1 MPQLHAYARRR
12 PALRALSLLACC
24 LAVIAGLVSPAAGAD
39 PVPAESRSAHEAM
52 QTADTAGALAAS
64 PIAVPAHPTS
74 SIAWRVH
81 GWVLSKTGNPS
92 EALAAYHRAVR
103 LDPADVVARNNLG
116 SLLLASGDVDEALR
130 QIDEALRTDANY
142 ADALNNRGVALERKG
157 RSSEATR
164 AYTTATEVAPD
175 HPAAH
180 NNLGA
185 MRLRAG
191 DRRGAAESFRKAA
204 ALDEQFQAP
213 VLNLALLDDPSLSD
227 EASYQRLLRMA
238 EAPGASIEIRARALG
253 ARAARATMRKDWSEG
268 RRLYLAAVELQ
279 PANARLLNNLGAAE
293 DQLGMDRFAAL
304 HLGEALRLEPDL
316 HVARNNLGIV
326 HVHRGDPKRAE
337 ALFREII
344 KADARFHRAY
354 YNLGVLQASQG
365 RLADARDSLHTA
377 WRLAPTDAAVRYNL
391 GLIARERG
399 ASPARERRAYEEALQ
414 LDGELGEAHL
424 ALGSLLADPAT
435 PADLRDE
442 LQARVHLE
450 RFLELAL
457 ASDDEGRAQAR
468 SWLRWLDSRA
478 K

>member
-1 MPQLHAYARRR
+1 MPRLHARRCHSQVLR
-12 PALRALSLLACC
+12 IAVLALTVTCVLTGG
-24 LAVIAGLVSPAAGAD
+24 VHAAD
-39 PVPAESRSAHEAM
+39 SVPAESRSAHEAM
-52 QTADTAGALAAS
+52 QTGDQTAALAAS
-64 PIAVPAHPTS
+64 RSAVTTHPTS
-74 SIAWRVH
+74 SVAWRVH
-81 GWVLSKTGNPS
+81 GWVLSRTGNRS

-103 LDPADVVARNNLG
+103 LDPGDVVARNNLG

-130 QIDEALRTDANY
+130 QIDEALRLDANY

-157 RSSEATR
+157 RAAEAKQ
-164 AYTTATEVAPD
+164 AYEVATQVAPD

-191 DRRGAAESFRKAA
+191 DRRGAAESFRRAA
-204 ALDEQFQAP
+204 ELDDAFEAP
-213 VLNLALLDDPSLSD
+213 ALNLALLDDPTLAD

-238 EAPGASIEIRARALG
+238 KAPGASVQIRARALG
-253 ARAARATMRKDWSEG
+253 ARAARASMRKDWSEA

-304 HLGEALRLEPDL
+304 HLNEALRLEPDL

-344 KADARFHRAY
+344 RKDPRFHRAY
-354 YNLGVLQASQG
+354 YNLGVLQAAQG
-365 RLADARDSLHTA
+365 RLSDARDSLRAA
-377 WRLAPTDAAVRYNL
+377 WRLAPNDAAVRYNL

-399 ASPARERRAYEEALQ
+399 ASPARERRAYEEALE
-414 LDGELGEAHL
+414 LDSELGEAHL

-435 PADLRDE
+435 PADMRDE

-468 SWLRWLDSRA
+468 SWLRWLDSRSR
-478 K
+478 